1 MDGKRTLIEF
11 KTAASDFEDYEVA
24 LLDQVT
30 AYKLAE
36 PEVRQI
42 GVCVLVQTKAPK
54 ICWHRT
60 DRTPDQVVEYLEKA
74 ETVAGQI
81 ERRVFYKRVGKWCR
95 QCEFLPMCTGDERT
109 VRETLVRIV

>member
-42 GVCVLVQTKAPK
+42 GVCVLVKTKAPK

-74 ETVAGQI
+74 ET
-81 ERRVFYKRVGKWCR
+81 
-95 QCEFLPMCTGDERT
+95 PDRT
-109 VRETLVRIV
+109 VCFLQAGRQMVQAVRIRCSFATRAHISAGLFFLSRP